1 MPGLS
6 FAESLSP
13 DWSSARFSRALDAL
27 RFDERYVRRTHL
39 QQDGRWLATVAYP
52 EYPVQIIETRHFW
65 MCLDGYL
72 YGLPASQQRRT
83 LTRLATLAFDGD
95 YHPLRDT
102 LTQLDGAFV
111 AFLFH
116 KQTKAWAVINDG
128 LGRLPL
134 YHWTAPDAFYLSR
147 DFRLFT
153 HVPSPPA
160 PDRLGMAQQLMLSY
174 PLGQR
179 TLLDGV
185 KRLPPCT
192 LVRPRPVARP
202 QIIPLHVHDFGGCAH
217 ANKSLQEN
225 AQALADRFETSC
237 TTRARHASTCVV
249 ALSGGLDSRAVA
261 LGLQRAA
268 HPFETITFIRPD
280 ASNRRDVEGAAALAD
295 RFGFNARTL
304 SLPPTTS
311 RHVHQLLRAK
321 GGLNPF
327 DVGFVVS
334 FLESVLE
341 QYGPSAH
348 LFTGDV
354 GVALR
359 DLRPASCIH
368 HEELMSH
375 ILQRCWFSPAL
386 TARLTGV
393 SEESLLESIR
403 ERLATYPEPNPT
415 DRFKHF
421 LYEWIYKFSFE
432 GEDRNRYYC
441 WSSAPLLSEPFVTY
455 ALQCPDEQKARFKLY
470 RAFLQTVHP
479 RSLDIGYSDFLGI
492 RMTPFQLQVYRIA
505 RMLVRAIPGFKRFL
519 QSQFGRRRTYSPE
532 DPVIECMQDQ
542 VTRSPAIT
550 DYFAVDVL
558 NRVLDHPTEHPRHHI
573 DGMFTLLSFI
583 EELRGSSTL
592 LKYQTTVLRQRDA
605 L

>member
-6 FAESLSP
+6 FAELLSP
-13 DWSSARFSRALDAL
+13 GWSSARFSQALDAL

-39 QQDGRWLATVAYP
+39 QQDGRWLATVAYA
-52 EYPVQIIETRHFW
+52 EYPVQVMETRQFW
-65 MCLDGYL
+65 MYLEGYL

-116 KQTKAWAVINDG
+116 KETKAWALVNDG

-153 HVPSPPA
+153 HVPSPPT

-179 TLLDGV
+179 TLMEDV

-192 LVRPRPVARP
+192 LVQSRPVARP
-202 QIIPLHVHDFGGCAH
+202 QIIPLHVYDFGGCAH
-217 ANKSLQEN
+217 ADKSLQEN
-225 AQALADRFETSC
+225 AQALADRFEASC
-237 TTRARHASTCVV
+237 TARARHASTCVV

-261 LGLQRAA
+261 LELQRAA

-295 RFGFNARTL
+295 RFGFDAHTL
-304 SLPPTTS
+304 SLPPTTG
-311 RHVHQLLRAK
+311 RHAHQLLRAK

-354 GVALR
+354 GIALR
-359 DLRPASCIH
+359 DLRPASSIH
-368 HEELMSH
+368 HGEVMSH
-375 ILQRCWFSPAL
+375 ILQRCWFSPAF
-386 TARLTGV
+386 TARLMGV
-393 SEESLLESIR
+393 SEASLLQSIR
-403 ERLATYPEPNPT
+403 GQLASYPESNPT
-415 DRFKHF
+415 DRFRHF
-421 LYEWIYKFSFE
+421 LFERIFKFSFE
-432 GEDRNRYYC
+432 GEDRNRYFC
-441 WSSAPLLSEPFVTY
+441 WSTAPLSGSPFVRY
-455 ALQCPDEQKARFKLY
+455 ALQCPGEQKAGFKLY

-479 RSLDIGYSDFLGI
+479 RSLDVGYSDFLGI
-492 RMTPFQLQVYRIA
+492 RMKPFQLQVYRLA
-505 RMLVRAIPGFKRFL
+505 RMLVRAIPGLKRFL
-519 QSQFGRRRTYSPE
+519 QSRLGQRRTYLPA
-532 DPVIECMQDQ
+532 DPAIKCMQDQ

-550 DYFAVDVL
+550 DHFAVDVL
-558 NRVLDHPTEHPRHHI
+558 NRVLDHPTEHSRHHI
-573 DGMFTLLSFI
+573 DGLFTLLSFI
-583 EELRGSSTL
+583 EDLHGSSTL
-592 LKYQTTVLRQRDA
+592 LKYQTTVLRQ
-605 L
+605 